1 MQESGLERRLKR
13 EVERRGGLARKL
25 ITPGAAG
32 AQDRLILMPGGRVWF
47 VELKSPG
54 LRPRPLQVFRAEELK
69 KLGFRVRIVSTA
81 VELEE
86 FLAEVDG
93 HAISAS

>member
-1 MQESGLERRLKR
+1 MQESGLEQRLKR

-25 ITPGAAG
+25 ITPGAGG

-47 VELKSPG
+47 VELKAPG
-54 LRPRPLQVFRAEELK
+54 RRPRPLQVHRANELRA
-69 KLGFRVRIVSTA
+69 LGFQVRIIST
-81 VELEE
+81 VGELDE
-86 FLAEVDG
+86 FLVEVDK